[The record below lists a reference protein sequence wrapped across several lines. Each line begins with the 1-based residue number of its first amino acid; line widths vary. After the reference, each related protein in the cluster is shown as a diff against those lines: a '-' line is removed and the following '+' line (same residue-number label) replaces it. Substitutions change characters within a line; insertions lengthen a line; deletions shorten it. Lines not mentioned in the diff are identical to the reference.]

1 MVNTRSGAGIDLPN
15 AYDRISL
22 PSNDEWTTPE
32 GSYQGEDLPTPKM
45 NTRQC
50 IETRDN
56 DTLIEPTMS
65 DKVNEET
72 YPGETPS
79 RAPRTEGPTELD
91 KQLELA
97 RIQLE
102 IARLQRAA
110 KMQPTQAAKLGTSK
124 AFKAYIQHEYNP
136 KSEVG

>member
-1 MVNTRSGAGIDLPN
+1 MNTRSGAGIDLPN

-32 GSYQGEDLPTPKM
+32 GSYQGGDLPTPET

-50 IETRDN
+50 VEMRDD
-56 DTLIEPTMS
+56 DTLIEPTMP
-65 DKVNEET
+65 DEANEET
-72 YPGETPS
+72 YLGETPS

-110 KMQPTQAAKLGTSK
+110 ETQPTQAAKPGTSE
-124 AFKAYIQHEYNP
+124 AFKAYVQREYDP